1 MSIMENK
8 CLVIGDL
15 NIDLIFSKLDRF
27 PEIGSEIIAEKS
39 FLDIGGSGGIFSA
52 VLSQLGL
59 ETLIISEIGNDHL
72 GRFLIERLVKFGVS
86 TDLIK
91 VNENKSTGIT
101 VTASYTEDKYQISE
115 LKMINTM
122 DSVNV
127 KRDIIED
134 INHVHFTSYYM
145 MKNLIPKYT
154 EIIKEIKKINDSIT
168 FSLDTNDDPEDNWKG
183 GLLAILKNIDILFVN
198 KKESLKISGSKNI
211 DEAIEALKDMVANV
225 VVKLGPKGSLAHLSG
240 DLIETKALKIDF
252 QDSTGAGDNFDAG
265 FIYGYLKNYDKESIL
280 KIANICGG
288 ESVGS
293 LGGVGKI
300 ERFLQ
305 LKRNIDSVI

>member
-1 MSIMENK
+1 MKNK

-52 VLSQLGL
+52 VLSQLGS
-59 ETLIISEIGNDHL
+59 ETIIISEIGNDHL
-72 GRFLIERLVKFGVS
+72 GRFLIERLGKFGVK
-86 TDLIK
+86 TDLIE
-91 VNENKSTGIT
+91 VHDNKNTGIS
-101 VTASYTEDKYQISE
+101 VTASYAEDKYQISE
-115 LKMINTM
+115 LTAVNTM
-122 DSVNV
+122 NFVNI
-127 KRDIIED
+127 KGDIIED

-154 EIIKEIKKINDSIT
+154 EIIKEIKRINNSIT

-183 GLLAILKNIDILFVN
+183 DLSGVLKNIDILFVN

-211 DEAIEALKDMVANV
+211 EEAIKILKNMVANV
-225 VVKLGPKGSLAHLSG
+225 VVKLGPEGSLAHFSG
-240 DLIETKALKIDF
+240 DLIKTKALTVDF

-265 FIYGYLKNYDKESIL
+265 FIHGYLKGYDEESAL

-288 ESVGS
+288 ESVRF

-305 LKRNIDSVI
+305 LKKNIDSVI